1 MSEVNKKEDTV
12 RETVKRVVV
21 VIAILF
27 LVEMFV
33 TVFFLE
39 GGLGGWNREKITILL
54 GLLAGSIMGAGM
66 FLHIKK
72 TLEESFAFGEKSAPT
87 HMKKT
92 YIFRISI
99 VGILMILAAW
109 SGWFNIL
116 ALLLGIMNL
125 KIAVYLQPILNK
137 IFR

>member
-1 MSEVNKKEDTV
+1 MA
-12 RETVKRVVV
+12 
-21 VIAILF
+21 AIYEEQFRARHTALH
-27 LVEMFV
+27 LMA
-33 TVFFLE
+33 
-39 GGLGGWNREKITILL
+39 GTIYVDV
-54 GLLAGSIMGAGM
+54 MGAGM

-92 YIFRISI
+92 YVFRISI

>member
-1 MSEVNKKEDTV
+1 MRKFLQIVAITAITV
-12 RETVKRVVV
+12 CFCACSSTAENNAVAKHR
-21 VIAILF
+21 
-27 LVEMFV
+27 
-33 TVFFLE
+33 
-39 GGLGGWNREKITILL
+39 KIGVQMYT
-54 GLLAGSIMGAGM
+54 
-66 FLHIKK
+66 FHKK

-125 KIAVYLQPILNK
+125 KIAVYLQPILNT